1 MLSLCL
7 AASSLIAGPSPQPRA
22 GVARRAQP
30 RMVLEALQ
38 TIEALQTAGA
48 TAGVVVGTA
57 AVRQTIERREAEAA
71 AAEAAAA
78 AAEEEEGELS
88 IGDLLRNYGVIALLF
103 HFTVWIST
111 VGLTYSA
118 LSVVGTD
125 QLVEA
130 IPFLA
135 SAAGDGADG
144 AGAASSFGKIA
155 VTLGLVEAI
164 GPARLA
170 LTIGATPLISERARE
185 YEFVRS
191 TEASIMQRVDGLL
204 ALLPSKED

>member
-7 AASSLIAGPSPQPRA
+7 AASSFISGPPPQPRA
-22 GVARRAQP
+22 GVTRRTQP

-38 TIEALQTAGA
+38 TIASPEVAAGA

-71 AAEAAAA
+71 AAAAAA

-88 IGDLLRNYGVIALLF
+88 IGELLRNYGVIALLF

-111 VGLTYSA
+111 IGLTYSA

-125 QLVEA
+125 QLVES

-135 SAAGDGADG
+135 GAAGDGADG
-144 AGAASSFGKIA
+144 AGAASSLGKIA

-170 LTIGATPLISERARE
+170 LTIGATPLISERARQ

-191 TEASIMQRVDGLL
+191 TEALIMERVDGLL
-204 ALLPSKED
+204 ARLPSKAD